1 MEFENSFEVPLP
13 PERAWPLLL
22 DVARI
27 VPCMPGAEL
36 TETVDRSTFKGKVTV
51 RLGPVTLNFAGT
63 LRFTDIDSANYR
75 ARADARGNDSKGRG
89 NATATVQFHL
99 APSPA
104 GSSVAVHTN
113 LALTGSVAQYGRATG
128 IVREL
133 ASQIT
138 TEFAQRLSRQ
148 ISREGAPSDKPA
160 PRVSQAEAAP
170 KAVSESLSAGRLI
183 WRAFVA
189 FLRDLL
195 GRKPK

>member
-36 TETVDRSTFKGKVTV
+36 TETIDRSTFKGKVTV

-63 LRFTDIDSANYR
+63 VKFTEIDPANYR

-89 NATATVQFHL
+89 NATATVQFQL
-99 APSPA
+99 EPIPE
-104 GSSVAVHTN
+104 GSRVAVQTN
-113 LALTGSVAQYGRATG
+113 LALAGSVAQYGRATG
-128 IVREL
+128 LVREL
-133 ASQIT
+133 AGQIT
-138 TEFAQRLSRQ
+138 TEFAQRLRME
-148 ISREGAPSDKPA
+148 IAREGAPSEKLASD
-160 PRVSQAEAAP
+160 VSEAEAP
-170 KAVSESLSAGRLI
+170 PRAVSGSLSAGRLI

-189 FLRDLL
+189 FLRNLL
-195 GRKPK
+195 AYRPK